1 MYKQGDRE
9 YTLKGTYLE
18 VKHYYGLLTRKLA
31 ILQTMALGDVDFD
44 LLEKYES
51 DIQKFTLSITQIE
64 EACEAIESQIVNAKD
79 GNEKRELLA
88 KIPELKKRR
97 NYDSIK
103 ANYKACLNDFAK
115 DRKAQRQKKLRD
127 ELYAS
132 ALIELMSDEAFIME
146 SLRNILNGDIEKLEY
161 DVVFAMA
168 VLTDFFTFVKENNP
182 LLRNYKDNTTI
193 N

>member
-64 EACEAIESQIVNAKD
+64 ESCELTP
-79 GNEKRELLA
+79 EKEAEIKERRSYD
-88 KIPELKKRR
+88 KI
-97 NYDSIK
+97 N

-182 LLRNYKDNTTI
+182 LLRNYKDNTTV